1 MENIFNNLRILN
13 YYFDYNNITHDL
25 FYDLYSY
32 LYVNLDDENINTFRQ
47 DLRNALTI
55 NANEKYI

>member
-25 FYDLYSY
+25 FDY
-32 LYVNLDDENINTFRQ
+32 LDDNLDKENISKW

-55 NANEKYI
+55 NVNGKYI